1 MNVSKCLLAKNIMC
15 IKTWHKSPML
25 KNFKLLYVFAIN
37 YNMGKW
43 IIVRKKGD
51 KYRKKHI
58 NVIYIFL
65 SQDISN
71 D

>member
-1 MNVSKCLLAKNIMC
+1 
-15 IKTWHKSPML
+15 ML